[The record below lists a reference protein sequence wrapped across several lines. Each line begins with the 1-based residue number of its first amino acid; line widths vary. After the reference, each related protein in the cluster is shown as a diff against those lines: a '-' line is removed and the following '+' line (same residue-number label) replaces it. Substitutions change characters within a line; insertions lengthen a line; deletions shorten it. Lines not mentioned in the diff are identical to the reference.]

1 MIFKNKGFTLIE
13 LMIAVLVVGVLLSV
27 SIPKYRDYVLRS
39 KIVEGTST
47 LMSLS
52 IKLEQFY
59 QDNRTYI
66 GACTNNSIAP
76 IPTNLKYFNI
86 DCEVTEQGYLLKATS
101 KSGDFIYQLDENE
114 NKLTLAVPEGWINI
128 ESCWI
133 GKNNGQCVN

>member
-13 LMIAVLVVGVLLSV
+13 LMIAVLVVGVLLSI
-27 SIPKYRDYVLRS
+27 SIPQYRDYIIRS

-52 IKLEQFY
+52 VKLEQFY
-59 QDNRTYI
+59 QDNRTYV
-66 GACTNNSIAP
+66 GACANNSIAP

-101 KSGDFIYQLDENE
+101 KDGDFVYQLDENE
-114 NKLTLAVPEGWINI
+114 NKLTLVVPEGWINV

-133 GKNNGQCVN
+133 GKNNGQCIN